1 MSRDLLPP
9 DLLDALHGE
18 PEADAL
24 AAVWTQ
30 AAVLAEGA
38 RPAVDTDA
46 AWAAVRAQTLARAS
60 EPRSTRPPVAPPRAA
75 RFGRTRRFAMAA
87 LAAAALGV
95 VALGVWWSQPVA
107 VVAGVGE
114 TVAVVLP
121 DGSAVDLNSGSRLV
135 YDRRFGAL
143 WGTPAERAVRLEGE
157 AFFDVEPGAVPFVVA
172 TFNAR
177 VEVLGTAFN
186 VDARAAERTTA
197 VALVHGQVR
206 LVGEDDAAEDALQAL
221 EAVVLAPGE
230 TAQVVTM
237 TSGLTVAPPVET
249 NAARRTAWRTG
260 GLAFDAEPMPAVLA
274 EIERRYGIAFVLD
287 ARVSTETAAT
297 AFYATRPSLDTLL
310 GDLGVTWGVRFV
322 PGPGGYRVVPAP

>member
-9 DLLDALHGE
+9 DLLDALHDE

-30 AAVLAEGA
+30 AAVLAEDA
-38 RPAVDTDA
+38 RSAVDTEA
-46 AWAAVRAQTLARAS
+46 AWAAVRAQTLARTS
-60 EPRSTRPPVAPPRAA
+60 EHHSTPPPVVPPRAA
-75 RFGRTRRFAMAA
+75 RFGRTRRFAMAT
-87 LAAAALGV
+87 LVAAVLGV

-114 TVAVVLP
+114 TVAAVLP

-143 WGTPAERAVRLEGE
+143 WGTPAERAVQLEGE

-186 VDARAAERTTA
+186 VDARAAERTTD

-206 LVGEDDAAEDALQAL
+206 LVGDAAEDASQIR

-230 TAQVVTM
+230 TAQVVT
-237 TSGLTVAPPVET
+237 TTAGLTVAPPAEA

-260 GLAFDAEPMPAVLA
+260 GLAFDAEPLPAVLA
-274 EIERRYGIAFVLD
+274 EIERRYGIAFALD

-297 AFYATRPSLDTLL
+297 AFYATRPSLDALL